1 MHCLPL
7 RSATLS
13 VMTAVNCGLPMSDV
27 HAYCWSGGTKL
38 LHQDLR
44 VECPSNKMVSI
55 TNLDNLDSNGITII
69 REKMQTLS
77 TSSLGSGYRG
87 FVARCFTMASC
98 QTQTA
103 SKAAQ
108 KGYAE

>member
-1 MHCLPL
+1 MHCLLL

-55 TNLDNLDSNGITII
+55 TNLDNLDSSSASRSSGK
-69 REKMQTLS
+69 RWRPL
-77 TSSLGSGYRG
+77 TSRQWISRVGM
-87 FVARCFTMASC
+87 AR
-98 QTQTA
+98 
-103 SKAAQ
+103 
-108 KGYAE
+108 